1 MDMAKY
7 VLAQRNFFETGRT
20 KEIGFRI
27 QTLRKIKAW
36 IEKNQKD
43 VMDALKRDLGKS
55 NTEAYMSEVGMV
67 LEELRYQI
75 RHIKK
80 WAKDKRVPTPLSQFP
95 AKSFISR
102 EPYGVVLVM
111 APWNYP
117 FLLCM
122 QPAVGAIAA
131 GNCVVIKPSEYSPN
145 STAVLKRLVSECCDT
160 RHVCVI
166 EGAVEENKR
175 LLRER
180 FDYIFFTGSTA
191 VGRLV
196 MEQAARQLTP
206 VTLELGGKSPCLI
219 EESAD
224 LKLAAKRIAFGKFLN
239 AGQTC
244 VAPDYLLV
252 PERLRDRFIDELRQ
266 AVARAY
272 GREPLLSEDLPKII
286 NQQHFERLLGLL
298 ENQTAIFGGK
308 FDRQRLKIQP
318 TVLTDVDKDSP
329 VMQEEI
335 FGPVLPVLTYQT
347 LEEAIS
353 YIRIKEKP
361 LALYL
366 FTNNKAAER
375 KVLDSCSFGGGCVN
389 DTIIHLASVRLGFG
403 GVGSSGIGSYHGW
416 ESFCTFSHA
425 RSMVKKAR
433 WLDLPFRYPPYTE
446 WKDKMIRSVLK

>member
-1 MDMAKY
+1 MDIAKR
-7 VLAQRNFFETGRT
+7 VQAQHEFFETGET
-20 KEIGFRI
+20 KKISFRL
-27 QTLRKIKAW
+27 QALRRIKAW
-36 IEKNQKD
+36 IEENQKD

-55 NTEAYMSEVGMV
+55 KTEAYMSEVGMV
-67 LEELRYQI
+67 LEEIRYQI

-131 GNCVVIKPSEYSPN
+131 GNCVVIKPSEYSPH
-145 STAVLKRLVSECCDT
+145 STAVLKQLVSECCDAG
-160 RHVCVI
+160 HVCVI

-191 VGRLV
+191 VGKLV
-196 MEQAARQLTP
+196 MEQAAKQLTP

-224 LKLAAKRIAFGKFLN
+224 LRLAARRIAFGKFLN

-244 VAPDYLLV
+244 VAPDYLLI
-252 PERLRDRFIDELRQ
+252 PERLRDRFIDYLKQ
-266 AVARAY
+266 AVAMAY
-272 GREPLLSEDLPKII
+272 GREPLLSEDLPRII
-286 NQQHFERLLGLL
+286 NQQHFERLLGLM
-298 ENQTAIFGGK
+298 ENQTVILGGK
-308 FDRQRLKIQP
+308 SDRQRMKIQP
-318 TVLTDVDKDSP
+318 TVLIDVDKASP

-347 LEEAIS
+347 LEEAIL
-353 YIRIKEKP
+353 YIKTKEKP

-366 FTNNKAAER
+366 FTNNKAAE
-375 KVLDSCSFGGGCVN
+375 KKILNSCSFGGGCVN
-389 DTIIHLASVRLGFG
+389 DTIIHLASVKLGFG

-416 ESFCTFSHA
+416 ESFRTFSHA

-446 WKDKMIRSVLK
+446 QKDKMIRSVLK